1 MSMLFYVEK
10 EYSDFAAVAT
20 SMWPG
25 LKPGFQN
32 NAT

>member
-1 MSMLFYVEK
+1 MLFYVEK

-25 LKPGFQN
+25 LTQEQGVTYWK
-32 NAT
+32 